1 MRYDSTTPAPMDG
14 ATAGDTESASLPV
27 AQAIIETMAR
37 FVREMV
43 GTKDDKGHGQVAVS
57 GNRG

>member
-37 FVREMV
+37 FVLEMV
-43 GTKDDKGHGQVAVS
+43 GTKDDKGSRAG
-57 GNRG
+57 GG